1 MCLWTTKNFL
11 NFGCHAP
18 PDPVQEF
25 FEGVLNVT
33 RYGIFSQVGSYT
45 WKRLIK
51 PLWKYNNRSLY
62 GQGMIDTPDRDRI
75 PFAWRMSLCYQCALI
90 SLCAESK
97 MRKKVVVTLQIRNFA
112 SDDIS
117 ARSIVRFNFLE
128 KINSKNC
135 MWNQEEKKSR
145 NNVIESLNNLQIRRS
160 GIYKLYFDVDVN
172 FERLP
177 WVTNNCKIEWR
188 RSL

>member
-1 MCLWTTKNFL
+1 
-11 NFGCHAP
+11 
-18 PDPVQEF
+18 
-25 FEGVLNVT
+25 
-33 RYGIFSQVGSYT
+33 
-45 WKRLIK
+45 
-51 PLWKYNNRSLY
+51 
-62 GQGMIDTPDRDRI
+62 MIDTPDRDRI

-177 WVTNNCKIEWR
+177 
-188 RSL
+188 